1 MCKMQESRWKEK
13 HLLLAQA
20 RSTITTCNLKGDLQ
34 SEGILYIC
42 FATMSFLS
50 NMFEIN
56 IISILIVFA
65 NSNETF
71 YKDNIRN
78 RLQKYSAILYRSR
91 ELEVDSVFCLK
102 LE

>member
-1 MCKMQESRWKEK
+1 
-13 HLLLAQA
+13 
-20 RSTITTCNLKGDLQ
+20 
-34 SEGILYIC
+34 
-42 FATMSFLS
+42 MSVLS

-71 YKDNIRN
+71 YKDNIGN